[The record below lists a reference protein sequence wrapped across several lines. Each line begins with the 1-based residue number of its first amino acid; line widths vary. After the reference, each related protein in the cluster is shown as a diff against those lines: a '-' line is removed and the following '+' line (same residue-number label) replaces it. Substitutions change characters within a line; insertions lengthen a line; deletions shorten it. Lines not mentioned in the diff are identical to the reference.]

1 MVKTKIEFYFNHI
14 NSIIQI
20 SLLSLLQKTET
31 LHQII
36 THQCNYHFSLDVIE
50 DNIILYD
57 EANNVIIK
65 SVQNL
70 VENKTQKC
78 KILFNE
84 ILFIFNNSKI
94 TLQIEIEKLQLGGNL
109 KHKIKNECN
118 KKLNVELFVDNI
130 VLHDIKND
138 KIIENIQDLIDNKT
152 KICKIIIIPIN
163 Y

>member
-14 NSIIQI
+14 TSIIQI
-20 SLLSLLQKTET
+20 PLISLLQNTET
-31 LHQII
+31 LQQFI
-36 THQCNYHFSLDVIE
+36 TYQCNYHLSLNTSE
-50 DNIILYD
+50 TNIILYD
-57 EANNVIIK
+57 EEHNVIID

-70 VENKTQKC
+70 VENKTKHC

-94 TLQIEIEKLQLGGNL
+94 TLQIEIEKLQLEGNF
-109 KHKIKNECN
+109 KHKIKNEYN
-118 KKLNVELFVDNI
+118 KKLNVELCIENI
-130 VLHDIKND
+130 VLYDIKND